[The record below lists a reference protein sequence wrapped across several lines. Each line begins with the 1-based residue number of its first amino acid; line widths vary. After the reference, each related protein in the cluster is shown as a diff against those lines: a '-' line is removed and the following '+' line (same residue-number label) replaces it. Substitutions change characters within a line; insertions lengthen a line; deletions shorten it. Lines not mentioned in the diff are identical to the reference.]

1 MVQITNLNQQKAM
14 EMDYTIRAIEKKDA
28 EFIEKSLVMNWDSVK
43 IVTRGKLHDASK
55 LPGFL
60 AEGEEQVHGFVTY
73 RINENEVEIISLNSF
88 KERVGI
94 GSSLLDAVKKVAK
107 SKAMKR
113 IWLITTND
121 NYTAVSFYQRR
132 GFRVKTIHKNA
143 IEQFRKL
150 KPEIPVTG
158 IRGVPIRDEI
168 EMEMFV

>member
-1 MVQITNLNQQKAM
+1 M
-14 EMDYTIRAIEKKDA
+14 EINYTIRAIEKKDA
-28 EFIEKSLVMNWDSVK
+28 DFIEKSLVMNWDSVK
-43 IVTRGKLHDASK
+43 IVTRSKIYDASK

-60 AEGEEQVHGFVTY
+60 AGGEEQTHGFITY
-73 RINENEVEIISLNSF
+73 RIDENKVEIISLNSF

-94 GSSLLDAVKKVAK
+94 GSSLIDAVKKVAVSK
-107 SKAMKR
+107 SIKR

-143 IEQFRKL
+143 IEQSRKL

-158 IRGVPIRDEI
+158 IGGVPIRDEI
-168 EMEMFV
+168 EMEMLV